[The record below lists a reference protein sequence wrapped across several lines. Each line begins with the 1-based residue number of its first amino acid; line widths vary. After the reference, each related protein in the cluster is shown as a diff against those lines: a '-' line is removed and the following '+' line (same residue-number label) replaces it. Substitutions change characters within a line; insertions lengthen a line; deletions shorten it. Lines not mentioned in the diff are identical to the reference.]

1 MFARGIGIG
10 TRGMA
15 LFTTSSRNIIA
26 CSVAKSF
33 AQPMSR
39 HLLPI
44 AVADASKIAFSK
56 LHTTRANL
64 SPDTTTTTTT
74 TTTATTTTTTIPSP
88 SAPILDAT
96 TKESLS
102 RLRSQLRYY
111 AVVDIVGRPY
121 LITKNDMVIVNRL
134 RDVSIGDVLELN
146 RVRELGSADYLV
158 KGAPYVSEQFY
169 TIKATVIEHTKSKM
183 IQIVKKK
190 RRKGYR
196 RTLTHKQTHT
206 ILRISEVEINKL
218 D

>member
-1 MFARGIGIG
+1 
-10 TRGMA
+10 
-15 LFTTSSRNIIA
+15 
-26 CSVAKSF
+26 
-33 AQPMSR
+33 MSR
-39 HLLPI
+39 HLLPT
-44 AVADASKIAFSK
+44 AVAGTCIIFNVPSNDWQKVLIIYGFYVASLIGTLKIAISK

-64 SPDTTTTTTT
+64 SPDGTQLATTTTTTT
-74 TTTATTTTTTIPSP
+74 TSSP
-88 SAPILDAT
+88 PAPIFDAT

-111 AVVDIVGRPY
+111 AVVEIVGRPY
-121 LITKNDMVIVNRL
+121 LITKNDKVIVNRL

-146 RVRELGSADYLV
+146 RVRELGSADYLI

-169 TIKATVIEHTKSKM
+169 TIKATVMEHTKSKM

-196 RTLTHKQTHT
+196 RTLTHKQMHT